1 MAKKDAVKRDF
12 GRKKMLRYNVPEHI
26 KQVQKVK
33 KVKVD
38 VDLLRYFGDDIDF
51 SQIPDETEIEKKDR
65 LKREEEERLR
75 KAAEQED
82 SDDWLNG

>member
-1 MAKKDAVKRDF
+1 MEAERQQKNVERMAKKDAVKRDF

-51 SQIPDETEIEKKDR
+51 SQIQDETEQQKQ
-65 LKREEEERLR
+65 ER
-75 KAAEQED
+75 A
-82 SDDWLNG
+82 

>member
-1 MAKKDAVKRDF
+1 MAKKEAVKRDY

-75 KAAEQED
+75 KLAEQ
-82 SDDWLNG
+82 